1 MGKGKDGERKKKR
14 KENKNCREVWDGERQ
29 KRFREKVEEI
39 RLKEKEI
46 EEEWE
51 LCDKEE
57 AGKEGIKGV

>member
-14 KENKNCREVWDGERQ
+14 RENKNCREVWNGERQ
-29 KRFREKVEEI
+29 ERFRKKAGV